1 MVQHRLIK
9 TFDNASVR
17 LAVQFLL
24 DNCFFN
30 VNNSSFQQVIGINMG
45 PNPVCFLENLFL
57 YYYDYHESEWLLDT
71 KKKEEEK
78 ARFFSNL
85 FHFIDNLCAT
95 KNHLEIDENL

>member
-1 MVQHRLIK
+1 M
-9 TFDNASVR
+9 R

-24 DNCFFN
+24 ENCLFN
-30 VNNSSFQQVIGINMG
+30 VNNSSFRQVIGINMG
-45 PNPVCFLENLFL
+45 PNPVRFLENLFL
-57 YYYDYHESEWLLDT
+57 YYYDYHESERLLDT

-78 ARFFSNL
+78 ARFFSTL

>member
-71 KKKEEEK
+71 KKKRRRK
-78 ARFFSNL
+78 STL
-85 FHFIDNLCAT
+85 F
-95 KNHLEIDENL
+95 